1 MTETISKRTGWVTF
15 AAMVMF
21 VVGAMNL
28 IWAIEEFSGAAWLK
42 NISTADFGTQFT
54 VWAIVDLIL
63 AIVAFGAGYSI
74 WQGGKFGFWVA
85 MVVSILS
92 IGRAFLYI
100 PWIPFGALIVIVID
114 LLIIYALSSSAEYF
128 GY

>member
-1 MTETISKRTGWVTF
+1 
-15 AAMVMF
+15 MVMF